1 MISKSSSAFRE
12 TCPCCGRR
20 DFLVAGF
27 YATAVLALSRAI
39 MRAADVAPDA
49 AAAINPIKNAI
60 PYAARPLPLAAVRLT
75 GGPLKQA
82 QELAAKNLLHFD
94 ADRLLYN
101 LRKQAGLD
109 PKADSDYGG
118 WESGRGRQL
127 VGAMA
132 GHYLSG
138 LSYMY
143 AATGDEQFKTS
154 AQYMVDE
161 FKAIQDA
168 QGDGYIGGQMN
179 AQNVPGKTL
188 FQEIPQGTITS
199 GGFDLNG
206 MWSPWYVEHKI
217 FAGLRDAY
225 RQAGLRPALDVSI
238 KLAGW
243 VDRIVGGL
251 SDDQTQKM
259 LGTEFGGINESLA
272 DLYAD
277 TGDQRWLTL
286 SAKFKHQAIV
296 GPLANDQDILGG
308 KHGNTQIPKL
318 IGEYARYI
326 YAGAAPDGEAG
337 RFFWNAV
344 VYHHSF
350 STGGHGYDEAFGQ
363 PDKLSGEVDGTAQRN
378 PDLRTCESCN
388 VYNMVKL
395 SRLLFSIEPDIKFAD
410 FHERALFN
418 HVLASI
424 DFDSG
429 QVCYMVPVGQGVT
442 HEYQGVDGVTC
453 CAGTGLESH
462 GLHGYG
468 IYYEKDDKFWVNLF
482 APSTAQWKDQGVDFA
497 METNFPT
504 GESATLKITAPSP
517 KEFTLALR
525 RPAWAGD
532 GFALT
537 VNGEVVK
544 DLAKAGSYAEIK
556 RTWKTGDTVAITLPK
571 SLHKEALPDNANRVA
586 LMWGPLVLGADH
598 GAAPLRGARYPQN
611 PPVKYPVFLAEADE
625 PVDHWLKRVPENMSA
640 AKSSDNIPVTFH
652 AVGVNGANNEV
663 DFRPFYQLSQRRY
676 SIYWDV
682 YTPEELQ
689 QKNPAAAAEIKLA
702 KLNAVT
708 VAYVQPGQMQPEH
721 DYNFQGE
728 ESSVIVADTPGRWG
742 TKWFSFDV
750 PVDPAHP
757 MTLLITYNSG
767 DPVARTFDISID
779 GTRLKAET
787 IAPAPPAKL
796 YDVEYA
802 LPADLVKGK
811 QKITVRFDATG
822 ANGISAVYGLR
833 MIRGDAER

>member
-1 MISKSSSAFRE
+1 LYQQIAQGTINSSAFE
-12 TCPCCGRR
+12 
-20 DFLVAGF
+20 
-27 YATAVLALSRAI
+27 
-39 MRAADVAPDA
+39 
-49 AAAINPIKNAI
+49 
-60 PYAARPLPLAAVRLT
+60 
-75 GGPLKQA
+75 
-82 QELAAKNLLHFD
+82 
-94 ADRLLYN
+94 
-101 LRKQAGLD
+101 
-109 PKADSDYGG
+109 
-118 WESGRGRQL
+118 
-127 VGAMA
+127 
-132 GHYLSG
+132 
-138 LSYMY
+138 
-143 AATGDEQFKTS
+143 
-154 AQYMVDE
+154 
-161 FKAIQDA
+161 
-168 QGDGYIGGQMN
+168 
-179 AQNVPGKTL
+179 
-188 FQEIPQGTITS
+188 
-199 GGFDLNG
+199 LNG
-206 MWSPWYVEHKI
+206 MWSPWYCEHKI
-217 FAGLRDAY
+217 MAGLRDAY
-225 RQAGLRPALDVSI
+225 REVGLRPALDISV

-243 VDRIVGGL
+243 VESIVGGL
-251 SDDQTQKM
+251 TDAQMQRM

-277 TGDQRWLTL
+277 TGDQRWLAL

-296 GPLANDQDILGG
+296 GPLASHQDILGG
-308 KHGNTQIPKL
+308 KHGNTQVPKL
-318 IGEYARYI
+318 IGEYARYV

-337 RFFWNAV
+337 KFFWDAV

-350 STGGHGYDEAFGQ
+350 ATGGHGYDENFEP
-363 PDKLSGEVDGTAQRN
+363 PDQLSSEVDGTVFRN
-378 PDLRTCESCN
+378 RGNNRPDTRTCESCN

-424 DFDSG
+424 DFTSG
-429 QVCYMVPVGQGVT
+429 QVCYMVPVGQGET
-442 HEYQGVDGVTC
+442 HEYQGIDGVTC

-468 IYYEKDDKFWVNLF
+468 LYYEKDDKFWVNLF

-497 METNFPT
+497 METSFPT
-504 GESATLKITAPSP
+504 GESATLKITAASP
-517 KEFTLALR
+517 KDFTLALR

-537 VNGEVVK
+537 VNGEAVK

-556 RTWKTGDTVAITLPK
+556 RTWKTGDVVTVNLPK
-571 SLHKEALPDNANRVA
+571 SLHKEALPDNPNRVA

-598 GAAPLRGARYPQN
+598 GAAGGGGRRGAGAAA
-611 PPVKYPVFLAEADE
+611 VKYPVFLAKADE
-625 PVDHWLKRVPENMSA
+625 PVGNWLKRFPVPETLVPPEG
-640 AKSSDNIPVTFH
+640 SDTPVTFL
-652 AVGVNGANNEV
+652 AVGVNGTNNEV
-663 DFRPFYQLSQRRY
+663 QFRPFYQLSQRRY

-689 QKNPAAAAEIKLA
+689 EKNPAAAAEIKLA
-702 KLNAVT
+702 KLNAAT
-708 VAYVQPGQMQPEH
+708 VAFVQPGQAQPEK

-728 ESSVIVADTPGRWG
+728 ESSIIAADTPGRWG

-750 PVDPAHP
+750 PVDSAHP

-767 DPVARTFDISID
+767 DIVARSFDISID

-833 MIRGDAER
+833 MIRGHAER